1 MALDTEYLD
10 GLMKS
15 IEPIVYPDGLPRDDD
30 DNDGDEQEEV
40 FGEDE
45 EFEDSYEKEVASIPE
60 KEDEAGVPT
69 EADDAA
75 PEGDGEETYDPLV
88 PQEEQII
95 ETNGN
100 TEALDSFPEKGD
112 DSPDTGEWDNI
123 GEEPADEDVEEPV
136 EIDLGTMSEEEIEA
150 MLSEAGN
157 VSEEKTPVSAEDE
170 ADILSMFGDDE
181 DISEIKETLEKADN
195 NIAVDQSALEE
206 PEIKLPNVDDE
217 EEGSGAEDGKTEK
230 PKKKK
235 RKKEKKSKE
244 AGDGEKKTG
253 LLARI
258 IAALTEEDEEEK
270 DTNIVPEQAETG
282 VTDENAKI
290 LSELDSEE
298 DTKGKKKKKKK
309 KGKKGKEDKEQPET
323 EGDERDIRKKPED
336 DEENPEDDSKKDK
349 KRKAKK
355 EKKPKKEKPEEGN
368 EKPPKKL
375 PKKRVRNT
383 IILCLSI
390 LAAIVILSYFFNDY
404 LNRKQARFA
413 FDNQQYE
420 EAYAD
425 LYGEELK
432 GDDLDIYNKS
442 YTIMLLRRKVD
453 SYDNYMLLGMKAEA
467 LNALLEGQK
476 MYPDVLKKAEEYGVT
491 DQVNEAYA
499 LIIEGLYDFGI
510 TEEQAAEINS
520 YTSKVLYNKKVREIA
535 GGQGFR
541 PEGDQ
546 KQEDAEGSAGDIDDT
561 DAGEEGPMT
570 DILPEE
576 MDFLPE
582 DPNSI
587 F

>member
-1 MALDTEYLD
+1 
-10 GLMKS
+10 MKS

-30 DNDGDEQEEV
+30 DEDEQEEI
-40 FGEDE
+40 FGEEE
-45 EFEDSYEKEVASIPE
+45 EFEDSYEMEVASIPE
-60 KEDEAGVPT
+60 KEDKADVPT
-69 EADDAA
+69 DTGDAA
-75 PEGDGEETYDPLV
+75 SEGNGEETYDPLV

-95 ETNGN
+95 ETDGD
-100 TEALDSFPEKGD
+100 TEVLDSFPEKGD
-112 DSPDTGEWDNI
+112 DTPDTGEWDNVV
-123 GEEPADEDVEEPV
+123 EEPAPEDVEEPV
-136 EIDLGTMSEEEIEA
+136 EIDLGSMSQEEIEA
-150 MLSEAGN
+150 LLSEAGN
-157 VSEEKTPVSAEDE
+157 VSEEKTPVSSEDE

-195 NIAVDQSALEE
+195 NIAVDKSALEE
-206 PEIKLPNVDDE
+206 PEIELPNVDDE
-217 EEGSGAEDGKTEK
+217 DGESGSEDGETQK
-230 PKKKK
+230 P
-235 RKKEKKSKE
+235 KKEKKKKNKKGKE

-253 LLARI
+253 LFARI

-270 DTNIVPEQAETG
+270 ETNIVPEQAETG

-298 DTKGKKKKKKK
+298 DVKRKKKKKKK
-309 KGKKGKEDKEQPET
+309 KDKKGKEDKEQPET

-336 DEENPEDDSKKDK
+336 DEENPENDSKKDK

-390 LAAIVILSYFFNDY
+390 LAAIVILSYFMNEH

-413 FDNQQYE
+413 FENQQYE
-420 EAYAD
+420 EAYVD

-491 DQVNEAYA
+491 DQVNESYA

-520 YTSKVLYNKKVREIA
+520 YTSKVLYNKKIREIA
-535 GGQGFR
+535 DGQGFR

-546 KQEDAEGSAGDIDDT
+546 DPEDAEGNAGDIGDT
-561 DAGEEGPMT
+561 DAEEDSGEEGPMT